1 MIKFILILLY
11 GVRLVSNVIV
21 PGLFEYPVVQQGG
34 NPYYVSNKEDV
45 ITQFGI
51 VKAYGL
57 LAHNYLVGEEFFD
70 IEIGQSVILEFT
82 DGTSEEF
89 KVTKIEDF
97 QWLSVWE
104 YKRLSNGEILS
115 DLEIY
120 DETYNRKGDVVFQT
134 CIKKNGIKS
143 WGLRFIIA
151 VPLIERKY
159 EYE

>member
-1 MIKFILILLY
+1 MIKLILILLY

-134 CIKKNGIKS
+134 CIEKDGIKS

-151 VPLIERKY
+151 VPFKEKERKF
-159 EYE
+159 E